1 MSLLITSNTPKND
14 FATEVKGLNRPYS
27 YTNHLNNTTKI
38 PANSKIAV
46 ESLKMNKSGNIS
58 INRGTQFA
66 IYFGEEIDSDE
77 EDSSDVLSVSAPT
90 YILENRENNFTG
102 NVENIAAKIQVA
114 GNRALWHPN
123 LCRTNNGSNPGFVC
137 EPLRNASNLDFEG
150 FKFKMT
156 NIDES
161 QNASFISDDWIA
173 TDDVTVNASYN
184 TKTRLLTND
193 TGAQRTFVGTKFPL
207 SLANGSFSCSIQTL
221 TNDVLTEIGLCRY
234 LAISDDSISMIGPPY
249 SSETAGDFYDYLVQ
263 INDGG
268 EIGLLHS
275 YWDGNTYP
283 PSLNLKEV
291 NYGASLNA
299 SNDGIDRI
307 TFAVSGEKVT
317 VIAYNSASNITHVL
331 ANGENAS
338 GAKNLKPVCQ
348 TTRWLYP
355 KIFLKQNVK
364 IGIRDFIGMD
374 IKDLDYLG
382 LAKNLFLY
390 DEEIA
395 KKQIGLDWWK
405 YVIEESPTSLLE
417 QATLLD
423 FFHEKMRSRLEQTGL
438 NLNKQIDYKPTIIVA
453 PDDRYVLTQSCN
465 AQYLFGFNNRT
476 TNNVPNSTG
485 ASSPYTLTFESDSI
499 PEVKATNS
507 LFVRLNNFGHQTINF
522 AKSSTSKIIYHVPA
536 FANNGESVGALYFA
550 PPERVYI
557 DLNNPQDLYISD
569 IKLDI
574 CHDDETLATELQGKT
589 TIVLHIKQ

>member
-66 IYFGEEIDSDE
+66 IYFGEEIGED
-77 EDSSDVLSVSAPT
+77 EDSSDVLSISAPT
-90 YILENRENNFTG
+90 YILENNENNFTG
-102 NVENIAAKIQVA
+102 NVDNIASKIQVA

-123 LCRTNNGSNPGFVC
+123 LCATTNGSNAGFVC
-137 EPLRNASNLDFEG
+137 EALRNASNLEFEG

-161 QNASFISDDWIA
+161 QNASFISSDWIA

-184 TKTRLLTND
+184 TNTRILTND
-193 TGAQRTFVGTKFPL
+193 TGEGRTFVGTQYPL

-234 LAISDDSISMIGPPY
+234 LAISDDSISMVGPPY
-249 SSETAGDFYDYLVQ
+249 SSETAGDFFDYLVQ

-268 EIGLLHS
+268 QIGLLHS

-299 SNDGIDRI
+299 SNDKIDRI
-307 TFAVSGEKVT
+307 TFSVSGEKVS
-317 VIAYNSASNITHVL
+317 VVAYNSASNITHVL
-331 ANGENAS
+331 ANGAN
-338 GAKNLKPVCQ
+338 GDPTKNLKPVCQ

-355 KIFLKQNVK
+355 KIFLKEGVK
-364 IGIRDFIGMD
+364 VGIRDFIGMD
-374 IKDLDYLG
+374 IKDIDYLG

-390 DEEIA
+390 DEAIA

-405 YVIEESPTSLLE
+405 YVIEEAPSSLLE
-417 QATLLD
+417 QATFID
-423 FFHEKMRSRLEQTGL
+423 FFNEKMRSRDDQIGL
-438 NLNKQIDYKPTIIVA
+438 NLDKQIDYLPTIITA
-453 PDDRYVLTQSCN
+453 PDNRYVLTQSCN
-465 AQYLFGFNNRT
+465 AQYLFGFTNRSLNNA
-476 TNNVPNSTG
+476 PNSTL
-485 ASSPYTLTFESDSI
+485 ASSPYTVTFLSDEI

-507 LFVRLNNFGHQTINF
+507 LFVRLNNFGHNTINF
-522 AKSSTSKIIYHVPA
+522 AKSSTSKIIYHVPS
-536 FANNGESVGALYFA
+536 FANNGESTGALYFA

-557 DLNNPQDLYISD
+557 DLNNPQDLFISD

>member
-27 YTNHLNNTTKI
+27 YTNYLNNTTKI

-66 IYFGEEIDSDE
+66 IYFGEEIGDNQTN
-77 EDSSDVLSVSAPT
+77 SDVLSLPAPT
-90 YILENRENNFTG
+90 FILEDLEKNFTG
-102 NVENIAAKIQVA
+102 NVDNIASKIEVA

-123 LCRTNNGSNPGFVC
+123 LCATTNGSNAGFVC
-137 EPLRNASNLDFEG
+137 EALRNASNLEFDG

-161 QNASFISDDWIA
+161 QNASFISDEWIA
-173 TDDVTVNASYN
+173 TDDVTTNASFVP
-184 TKTRLLTND
+184 KTGILLND
-193 TGAQRTFVGTKFPL
+193 TGNDRTFVGSKYPL
-207 SLANGSFSCSIQTL
+207 SLANGSFSCSIQAL
-221 TNDVLTEIGLCRY
+221 TNDVFTEIGLCRY
-234 LAISDDSISMIGPPY
+234 LAIGDDGVSMTEFSYSGPVAEDY
-249 SSETAGDFYDYLVQ
+249 YDYSVR
-263 INDGG
+263 IDDGG
-268 EIGLLHS
+268 AISLLHS
-275 YWDGNTYP
+275 YWDGNVYP
-283 PSLNLKEV
+283 PSLTMTPI

-299 SNDGIDRI
+299 SNDLIDRI

-331 ANGENAS
+331 ANGEN
-338 GAKNLKPVCQ
+338 GDPTKNLKPVCQ

-355 KIFLKQNVK
+355 KIFLKDGVK
-364 IGIRDFIGMD
+364 VGIRDFIGMD
-374 IKDLDYLG
+374 IKDYDYLG

-390 DEEIA
+390 DEAIA

-405 YVIEESPTSLLE
+405 YVVEESPTSLLE
-417 QATLLD
+417 QATNFDL
-423 FFHEKMRSRLEQTGL
+423 FYPKMRSRDNQVGL
-438 NLNKQIDYKPTIIVA
+438 NTDKQIDYKPTIIVA
-453 PDDRYVLTQSCN
+453 PDNKYFLTQSCN
-465 AQYLFGFNNRT
+465 AQYLFGFKNRT
-476 TNNVPNSTG
+476 TINSPNSTL
-485 ASSPYTLTFESDSI
+485 ASSPYTLTFLSDEP

-536 FANNGESVGALYFA
+536 FANNGESTGALYFA
-550 PPERVYI
+550 PPERVYV
-557 DLNNPQDLYISD
+557 DLNNPQDLFISD
-569 IKLDI
+569 INLDI

-589 TIVLHIKQ
+589 TVVLHIKQ